1 MKYEIPYGRQKIDID
16 IPDINIINFRDNKS
30 GYSKSKD
37 TDAVNKETAANKTAG
52 EYTASNK
59 AIVEEVAGGKKITE
73 SGLNGK
79 DILKGALSQKD
90 IIEKVVSEKD
100 IIENAL
106 LNPIAAKKLKDAA
119 HMKKNVC
126 ILVSDITRPCPSYK
140 FLPFLVR
147 DLKEAKVESI
157 KIIFGLGIHRKH
169 TRDEQIKLVGPAAA
183 DACELIDFDRNR
195 VKLIG
200 TTSYGTPVEVF
211 EDLADSD
218 FILAT
223 GNIEYH
229 YFAGYSGGAKAL
241 MPGLCSYN
249 SVRANHS
256 MMLEEMAR
264 SGEFADNPVRK
275 DIEEAGRIAGMDY
288 IFNVILDDSKKIIAA
303 VAGKNNEAFIEGVGI
318 YDSIYEISSDKKAD
332 IVITSAGGYPKD
344 INLYQAQKALES
356 VKDIVKDGGT
366 IILTA
371 ECTEGFGEDKFAE
384 WMQGTRD
391 FEGLYEKIRK
401 DFVLGGHKAVAV
413 SKLLTRVN
421 VILFS
426 KFDSSAT
433 YEMGFEKTDDVQGFI
448 DEKLKQNKDLSV
460 AVVPNGR
467 FIKYCI

>member
-1 MKYEIPYGRQKIDID
+1 MKYEIPYGKQKIGID
-16 IPDINIINFRDNKS
+16 IPGRNIINFRDSKS
-30 GYSKSKD
+30 GNSKLKD
-37 TDAVNKETAANKTAG
+37 TDAEIKETSGNKDADT
-52 EYTASNK
+52 N
-59 AIVEEVAGGKKITE
+59 AINGKPINEEV
-73 SGLNGK
+73 L
-79 DILKGALSQKD
+79 
-90 IIEKVVSEKD
+90 SEKD
-100 IIENAL
+100 IIEDAL
-106 LNPIAAKKLKDAA
+106 LNPVAAGKLKDAA
-119 HMKKNVC
+119 YMKKNAC

-169 TRDEQIKLVGPAAA
+169 SREEQIKLAGPEASR
-183 DACELIDFDRNR
+183 ACELIDFDRDR

-211 EDLADSD
+211 EDVAGSD

-229 YFAGYSGGAKAL
+229 YFAGYSGGSKAL
-241 MPGLCSYN
+241 MPGVCSYN

-256 MMLEEMAR
+256 MMLEEMSR
-264 SGEFADNPVRK
+264 SGEFMDNPVRK
-275 DIEEAGRIAGMDY
+275 DIEEAGRIAGIDY
-288 IFNVILDDSKKIIAA
+288 IFNVILDDSKKIIGA
-303 VAGKNNEAFIEGVGI
+303 VAGKNNDAFVKGI
-318 YDSIYEISSDKKAD
+318 DLYDSIYEISSNKKAD
-332 IVITSAGGYPKD
+332 IIITSAGGYPKD

-371 ECTEGFGEDKFAE
+371 ECPEGFGEDRFAE

-391 FEGLYEKIRK
+391 FDRLYEKIRQ

-421 VILFS
+421 VMLYS
-426 KFDSSAT
+426 KFGSSET
-433 YEMGFEKTDDVQGFI
+433 YKMGFEKIDDVQGFI
-448 DEKLKQNKDLSV
+448 DEKLRQNKDLSI

-467 FIKYCI
+467 FIKYCE

>member
-1 MKYEIPYGRQKIDID
+1 MKYEIPYGKQKIVIE
-16 IPDINIINFRDNKS
+16 IPDINIINFSDNKS
-30 GYSKSKD
+30 CHSKL
-37 TDAVNKETAANKTAG
+37 TVNNTVCKEAAGNKASEENAANSK
-52 EYTASNK
+52 NK
-59 AIVEEVAGGKKITE
+59 NVETEAEKNIV
-73 SGLNGK
+73 
-79 DILKGALSQKD
+79 
-90 IIEKVVSEKD
+90 
-100 IIENAL
+100 ENAL
-106 LNPIAAKKLKDAA
+106 LNPIAAKKLKDVAY
-119 HMKKNVC
+119 MKKNVC
-126 ILVSDITRPCPSYK
+126 VLVSDITRPCPSYK
-140 FLPFLVR
+140 FLPSLIR
-147 DLKEAKVESI
+147 DLKEAKVGSI

-169 TRDEQIKLVGPAAA
+169 SRQEQIKLVGPEAA
-183 DACELIDFDRNR
+183 DSCELIDFDRDR

-200 TTSYGTPVEVF
+200 TTSFGTPVEVF

-229 YFAGYSGGAKAL
+229 YFAGYSGGSKAL

-275 DIEEAGRIAGMDY
+275 DIEEAGRIAGIDY
-288 IFNVILDDSKKIIAA
+288 IFNVILDDNKKIIAA
-303 VAGKNNEAFIEGVGI
+303 VAGKNNEAFIEGISI

-371 ECTEGFGEDKFAE
+371 ECPEGFGEDNFAE
-384 WMQGTRD
+384 WMHGTRD
-391 FEGLYEKIRK
+391 FKALYEKIRK

-413 SKLLTRVN
+413 SKLLTRAR
-421 VILFS
+421 VILYSNFNKS
-426 KFDSSAT
+426 ET

-460 AVVPNGR
+460 AIVPNGR

>member
-1 MKYEIPYGRQKIDID
+1 MKYEIPYGKQKIAID
-16 IPDINIINFRDNKS
+16 IPDINIINFSDNKS
-30 GYSKSKD
+30 GYSKLKGTD
-37 TDAVNKETAANKTAG
+37 TTYKEAAGNKSSGEDASSGRTIA
-52 EYTASNK
+52 
-59 AIVEEVAGGKKITE
+59 EEAAGGKKI
-73 SGLNGK
+73 
-79 DILKGALSQKD
+79 
-90 IIEKVVSEKD
+90 IEMDKAEKD

-106 LNPIAAKKLKDAA
+106 LSPVAAKKLKDAA
-119 HMKKNVC
+119 YMKKNVC

-140 FLPFLVR
+140 FLPFLIR
-147 DLKEAKVESI
+147 ELKEGKVESI

-169 TRDEQIKLVGPAAA
+169 SLQEQIKLAGPEAAEVC
-183 DACELIDFDRNR
+183 DLIDFDRNR

-200 TTSYGTPVEVF
+200 TTSYGTPVEAF
-211 EDLADSD
+211 EDVADSD

-229 YFAGYSGGAKAL
+229 YFAGYSGGSKAL
-241 MPGLCSYN
+241 MPGVCSYN

-264 SGEFADNPVRK
+264 SGEFTDNPVRK
-275 DIEEAGRIAGMDY
+275 DIEEAGRIAGIDY

-303 VAGKNNEAFIEGVGI
+303 VAGKNNETFIEGIKI

-332 IVITSAGGYPKD
+332 IVIASAGGYPKD

-371 ECTEGFGEDKFAE
+371 ECPEGFGEDRFAE

-391 FEGLYEKIRK
+391 FERLYEKIRN

-413 SKLLTRVN
+413 SKLLKRAG
-421 VILFS
+421 VILYS
-426 KFDSSAT
+426 KFNEHET
-433 YEMGFEKTDDVQGFI
+433 YNMGFEKIDDIQGFI

>member
-1 MKYEIPYGRQKIDID
+1 MKYDIPYGKQKISIE
-16 IPDINIINFRDNKS
+16 IPDINIISFRDNESCHSESTIS
-30 GYSKSKD
+30 G
-37 TDAVNKETAANKTAG
+37 TAFNEDAGNKASAKIAANSK
-52 EYTASNK
+52 NK
-59 AIVEEVAGGKKITE
+59 NAETVTENDIV
-73 SGLNGK
+73 
-79 DILKGALSQKD
+79 
-90 IIEKVVSEKD
+90 
-100 IIENAL
+100 ENAL

-119 HMKKNVC
+119 YMKKNVC

-140 FLPFLVR
+140 FLPFLIR
-147 DLKEAKVESI
+147 DLKEARAESI
-157 KIIFGLGIHRKH
+157 KIIFGLGIHRAH
-169 TRDEQIKLVGPAAA
+169 SRQEQIKLAGPEAA
-183 DACELIDFDRNR
+183 DSCELMDFDRDR
-195 VKLIG
+195 VKVIG
-200 TTSYGTPVEVF
+200 TTSFGTPVEVF

-229 YFAGYSGGAKAL
+229 YFAGYSGGSKAL

-264 SGEFADNPVRK
+264 SGEFKNNPVRQ
-275 DIEEAGRIAGMDY
+275 DIEEAGRIAGIDY
-288 IFNVILDDSKKIIAA
+288 IFNVIIDDSKKIIAA
-303 VAGKNNEAFIEGVGI
+303 VTGKNNEAFIEGINI
-318 YDSIYEISSDKKAD
+318 YDSIYEISSNVKAD
-332 IVITSAGGYPKD
+332 IVIASAGGYPKD

-371 ECTEGFGEDKFAE
+371 ECPEGFGEDRFAE

-391 FEGLYEKIRK
+391 FERLYEKIRK

-413 SKLLTRVN
+413 SKLLTRAR
-421 VILFS
+421 VILYS
-426 KFDSSAT
+426 NFDESET

-448 DEKLKQNKDLSV
+448 DGKLRQNKDLSV
-460 AVVPNGR
+460 AIVPNGR

>member
-1 MKYEIPYGRQKIDID
+1 MKYEIPYGKQKINID
-16 IPDINIINFRDNKS
+16 IPDKNIISFRDNKP

-37 TDAVNKETAANKTAG
+37 TDAACKEAAENIADIEHTVNDKT
-52 EYTASNK
+52 K
-59 AIVEEVAGGKKITE
+59 IEEAV
-73 SGLNGK
+73 N
-79 DILKGALSQKD
+79 
-90 IIEKVVSEKD
+90 EKD

-106 LNPIAAKKLKDAA
+106 SNPIAAKKLKDAA
-119 HMKKNVC
+119 YMKKNVC

-140 FLPFLVR
+140 FLPFLIK
-147 DLKEAKVESI
+147 DLKEAKTESI
-157 KIIFGLGIHRKH
+157 KIVFGLGIHRKH
-169 TRDEQIKLVGPAAA
+169 TRQEQIKLVGPEAA
-183 DACELIDFDRNR
+183 DACELIDFDRDR

-211 EDLADSD
+211 EDLVCSD

-229 YFAGYSGGAKAL
+229 YFAGYSGGSKAL
-241 MPGLCSYN
+241 MPGVCSYN

-264 SGEFADNPVRK
+264 SGEFTDNPVRK
-275 DIEEAGRIAGMDY
+275 DIEEAGRIAGIDY

-303 VAGKNNEAFIEGVGI
+303 VAGKNNEAFMEGINI
-318 YDSIYEISSDKKAD
+318 YDSIYEVSSDKKAD
-332 IVITSAGGYPKD
+332 VVITSAGGYPKD

-371 ECTEGFGEDKFAE
+371 ECPEGFGEDRFAE

-413 SKLLTRVN
+413 SKLLTRARVM
-421 VILFS
+421 LYS
-426 KFDSSAT
+426 KFDSSET
-433 YEMGFEKTDDVQGFI
+433 YGMGFEKTVDVQGFI
-448 DEKLKQNKDLSV
+448 DEKIKQNKDLSV
-460 AVVPNGR
+460 AIVPNGR

>member
-1 MKYEIPYGRQKIDID
+1 MKYEIPYGKQKIAID

-30 GYSKSKD
+30 GHSKLKG
-37 TDAVNKETAANKTAG
+37 TDASCRDAAGNKAAGEDDASGKIKNAETAA
-52 EYTASNK
+52 
-59 AIVEEVAGGKKITE
+59 
-73 SGLNGK
+73 
-79 DILKGALSQKD
+79 
-90 IIEKVVSEKD
+90 EKD
-100 IIENAL
+100 IVENAL
-106 LNPIAAKKLKDAA
+106 LNPVAAKKLKSAA
-119 HMKKNVC
+119 YMKKNVC

-140 FLPFLVR
+140 FLPFLIR
-147 DLKEAKVESI
+147 DLKEAKAESI

-169 TRDEQIKLVGPAAA
+169 SRQEQIKLVGQEAA
-183 DACELIDFDRNR
+183 DSCELIDFDKNR

-229 YFAGYSGGAKAL
+229 YFAGYSGGSKAL

-264 SGEFADNPVRK
+264 SGEFANNPVRK
-275 DIEEAGRIAGMDY
+275 DIEEAGRIAGIDY

-303 VAGKNNEAFIEGVGI
+303 VAGKNNEAFIEGISI

-371 ECTEGFGEDKFAE
+371 ECPEGFGEDRFAE

-391 FEGLYEKIRK
+391 FEGLYKKIRK

-413 SKLLTRVN
+413 SKLLTRAG
-421 VILFS
+421 VILYS
-426 KFDSSAT
+426 KFDESET

-448 DEKLKQNKDLSV
+448 DEKLKHNKNLSV
-460 AVVPNGR
+460 AIVPNGR
-467 FIKYCI
+467 FIKYCL

>member
-1 MKYEIPYGRQKIDID
+1 MEYEIPYGKQKICIA
-16 IPDINIINFRDNKS
+16 IPDVNIINFSNNKS
-30 GYSKSKD
+30 GHSDSKD
-37 TDAVNKETAANKTAG
+37 TDAVNKEIKGNKYSGEDGVSDKVTSEETAG
-52 EYTASNK
+52 R
-59 AIVEEVAGGKKITE
+59 
-73 SGLNGK
+73 
-79 DILKGALSQKD
+79 KD
-90 IIEKVVSEKD
+90 IIREALSRKVIAEKAASEKD

-106 LNPIAAKKLKDAA
+106 LNPIAAKKLKDDAC
-119 HMKKNVC
+119 MKKNVC

-147 DLKEAKVESI
+147 DLKEAKVKSI
-157 KIIFGLGIHRKH
+157 KIIFGLGIHRGH
-169 TRDEQIKLVGPAAA
+169 SREEQIKLAGPEAAK
-183 DACELIDFDRNR
+183 ACELIDFDRDR

-200 TTSYGTPVEVF
+200 TTSYGTPVEIF
-211 EDLADSD
+211 EELTGSD

-241 MPGLCSYN
+241 LPGACSYN
-249 SVRANHS
+249 SIRANHS

-275 DIEEAGRIAGMDY
+275 DIEEAGRIAGIDY
-288 IFNVILDDSKKIIAA
+288 IFNVILDDSKKIIGA
-303 VAGKNNEAFIEGVGI
+303 VAGKNNEAFIEGINI
-318 YDSIYEISSDKKAD
+318 YDSIYEISSNKKAD
-332 IVITSAGGYPKD
+332 LVITSAGGYPKD

-371 ECTEGFGEDKFAE
+371 ECPEGFGEDRFAE

-391 FEGLYEKIRK
+391 FEGLYEKIRQ

-413 SKLLTRVN
+413 SKLLTRAN
-421 VILFS
+421 VILYS
-426 KFDSSAT
+426 KFDSSET
-433 YEMGFEKTDDVQGFI
+433 YEMGFEKTDDLQEFI
-448 DEKLKQNKDLSV
+448 NEKLKQNKDLSV

-467 FIKYCI
+467 FIKYNK